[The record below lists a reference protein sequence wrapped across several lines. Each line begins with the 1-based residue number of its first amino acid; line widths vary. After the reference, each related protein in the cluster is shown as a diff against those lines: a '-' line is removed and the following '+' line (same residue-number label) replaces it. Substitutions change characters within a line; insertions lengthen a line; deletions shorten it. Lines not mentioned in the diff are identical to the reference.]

1 MRVLMLE
8 SHPGVASDAVAELTR
23 AGHTIERCST
33 PDRRFPCRGIAGA
46 GDCPLDGH
54 VDVALMARDPGDSH
68 LEYGAICAAR
78 SRVPVVALSAAA
90 WDGPEIP
97 WSTVTDEHVT
107 EACERAASDGGAH
120 AAVVAARLVALGVVA
135 AAELAAPLPDVA
147 FAVDRRGPRLQMTVT
162 LTEPVRGRED
172 EIVRVGAQALRD
184 YDRQAA
190 VIDVV
195 VRGAGVAPLVSR

>member
-8 SHPGVASDAVAELTR
+8 SHPRVASDAVAELTR
-23 AGHTIERCST
+23 AGHTIERCAS
-33 PDRRFPCRGIAGA
+33 PDRRFPCRGVAGA

-54 VDVALMARDPGDSH
+54 VDVALMARDPGDGH
-68 LEYGAICAAR
+68 LEHGAICAAR
-78 SRVPVVALSAAA
+78 SRVPVLALATAAQ
-90 WDGPEIP
+90 DGSEIP
-97 WSTVTDEHVT
+97 WSTVADDRLA

-135 AAELAAPLPDVA
+135 AAELAAPQPHVA
-147 FAVDRRGPRLQMTVT
+147 FNVDRRGPRLRMTIT
-162 LTEPVRGRED
+162 LADPVRPRED

-184 YDRQAA
+184 YDRQAT

-195 VRGAGVAPLVSR
+195 VRGAAPAVSR